1 MKNKKDEITAEQ
13 IKDQRLL
20 NLHRYYEKALLI
32 IIYRIEAMLN
42 KCVTAEGV
50 ARNLLLHEISD
61 LQYYIRHETYS
72 EIEELLKKDGLIKD

>member
-1 MKNKKDEITAEQ
+1 MKNKEITAEQ

-20 NLHRYYEKALLI
+20 NLHRYYKRSLNI
-32 IIYRIEAMLN
+32 IFYRIEAMLN

-61 LQYYIRHETYS
+61 LRYYIEHETYS
-72 EIEELLKKDGLIKD
+72 EIENTLKKDGLIKD